1 MLILAQMPSPLDTPQ
16 SLHSTPL
23 LLTPTA
29 DMLPGPPQRQQ
40 LRHGQHSV
48 SYQKSD
54 RTSRSHPY
62 NASSLPI
69 LPQGE
74 QLPRAI
80 CFSALLCSH
89 YKIHLY

>member
-1 MLILAQMPSPLDTPQ
+1 MRTK
-16 SLHSTPL
+16 L
-23 LLTPTA
+23 LFDLKVI
-29 DMLPGPPQRQQ
+29 
-40 LRHGQHSV
+40 RHGMKGQV
-48 SYQKSD
+48 VAY
-54 RTSRSHPY
+54 T
-62 NASSLPI
+62 ASSLPI

>member
-1 MLILAQMPSPLDTPQ
+1 VIAEDLFEGVFVDPLPC
-16 SLHSTPL
+16 S
-23 LLTPTA
+23 
-29 DMLPGPPQRQQ
+29 
-40 LRHGQHSV
+40 
-48 SYQKSD
+48 
-54 RTSRSHPY
+54 
-62 NASSLPI
+62 ASSLPI